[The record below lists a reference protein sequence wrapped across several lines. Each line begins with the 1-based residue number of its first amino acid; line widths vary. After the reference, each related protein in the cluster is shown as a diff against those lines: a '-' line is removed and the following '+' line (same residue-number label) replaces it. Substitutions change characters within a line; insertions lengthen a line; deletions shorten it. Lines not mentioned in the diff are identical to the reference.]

1 MGIYVNGKK
10 ITDIYVEGRGIKFGY
25 ANGKLVFSK
34 QSGWQ
39 AGASCTLTVSS
50 AYNNSVAGSV
60 ILNRYDYYEGGLIT
74 DSYYEVASTTL
85 SRAEEGVVDL
95 DLGSDA
101 VVLFGDRASNAEYSV
116 PANGTI
122 RLSASEFTHIYRLK
136 KTTGTLELGR
146 SKTVTSYYVEP
157 IYNMQIYKAS
167 DIQLGV
173 MPGWTIANNR
183 TSRLSLKSNM
193 VVDISS
199 LVIPKEGTWPV
210 YAVGESATEG
220 TVSTLTCITTAHQVY
235 KNSLMKCLGWI
246 TVSGGKITNV
256 TNLALV
262 TGAEGTKATSG
273 STLTVTN
280 GYWTDTG
287 GYKVY
292 VPDFTY
298 DFSDTITAAQDT
310 TSTEEVAHVQDKQTG
325 SYAVVFNPETS
336 LSIEGP
342 ATVKLYGSIGWSWPG
357 KKSVSSLMYQS
368 STTGTA
374 WQSKNFTNKSS
385 ATWDGINL
393 SAGQTMTK
401 ARMTGSVTDAPS
413 ASHTGTG
420 HLYVYSTVAVQGTPQ
435 TRSIYV
441 KVTRNTNN
449 SNKATEVQTA
459 TGTSSPFVSYVYIG
473 SLTVQRN
480 ASTGSIT

>member
-1 MGIYVNGKK
+1 MSIYVNGKK

-74 DSYYEVASTTL
+74 DSYYEVASTNL
-85 SRAEEGVVDL
+85 SRADEGVVDL

-101 VVLFGDRASNAEYSV
+101 VVVFGNRASNAAYAV

-122 RLSASEFTHIYRLK
+122 RLSASEFTNIYQLR
-136 KTTGTLELGR
+136 KTNGTLELGR

-173 MPGWTIANNR
+173 TPGWTIANNR
-183 TSRLSLKSNM
+183 ASRLSLKSNM
-193 VVDISS
+193 TVDINS

-220 TVSTLTCITTAHQVY
+220 TVSTLTCATTAHQVY

-262 TGAEGTKATSG
+262 TGAEGTKSTSG
-273 STLTVTN
+273 GTLTVTN

-292 VPDFTY
+292 VPTFTY
-298 DFSDTITAAQDT
+298 DFSDMITAAQDT
-310 TSTEEVAHVQDKQTG
+310 TSTETVAHEQDKQTG
-325 SYAVVFNPETS
+325 TYTLIFNPTAT
-336 LSIEGP
+336 LNIAGP
-342 ATVKLYGSIGWSWPG
+342 ATIKLYGSISYLGSG
-357 KKSVSSLMYQS
+357 TKSISSLRYQVN
-368 STTGTA
+368 TTGTT
-374 WQSKNFTNKSS
+374 WQSKTFSAST
-385 ATWDGINL
+385 ATWKGITL
-393 SAGQTMTK
+393 SAGQIMTK
-401 ARMTGSVTDAPS
+401 AQMTGSVS
-413 ASHTGTG
+413 NVGSSSKTGTG
-420 HLYVYSTVAVQGTPQ
+420 HLYVYSTVEVQGTEQ

-449 SNKATEVQTA
+449 SSKTTSVQTTTA
-459 TGTSSPFVSYVYIG
+459 TSSPFVSYVYIG

-480 ASTGSIT
+480 GSTGSIT

>member
-25 ANGKLVFSK
+25 VNGRLVFSK

-39 AGASCTLTVSS
+39 AGASCTLTISS
-50 AYNNSVAGSV
+50 AYNNSIAGSI

-85 SRAEEGVVDL
+85 SRADEGVVDL

-173 MPGWTIANNR
+173 TPGWTIANNR
-183 TSRLSLKSNM
+183 ASRLSLKSNM
-193 VVDISS
+193 TADINS

-210 YAVGESATEG
+210 YAIGESATEG
-220 TVSTLTCITTAHQVY
+220 TVSTLTCATTAHQVY

-262 TGAEGTKATSG
+262 TGAEGTKSTSG
-273 STLTVTN
+273 GALTVTN

-292 VPDFTY
+292 VPTFTY
-298 DFSDTITAAQDT
+298 DFSDMITAAQDT
-310 TSTEEVAHVQDKQTG
+310 TSTETVAHEQDTQRG
-325 SYAVVFNPETS
+325 SYTLIFGPTATLN
-336 LSIEGP
+336 IAGP
-342 ATVKLYGSIGWSWPG
+342 ATIKLYGSISYSGG
-357 KKSVSSLMYQS
+357 GTKVVNMLRYQA
-368 STTGTA
+368 STTGTT
-374 WQSKNFTNKSS
+374 WQSKSFSKST
-385 ATWDGINL
+385 ATWDGIKL

-401 ARMTGSVTDAPS
+401 AQMTGTVQNIGSS
-413 ASHTGTG
+413 SKTGTG
-420 HLYVYSTVAVQGTPQ
+420 NLYVYSTVDVQGTEQ
-435 TRSIYV
+435 VRSIYV

-449 SNKATEVQTA
+449 SSKTTSVQTTTA
-459 TGTSSPFVSYVYIG
+459 TSSPFVSYVYIG

-480 ASTGSIT
+480 GSTGSIT

>member
-1 MGIYVNGKK
+1 MSIYVNGKK

-39 AGASCTLTVSS
+39 AGAPCTLTISS
-50 AYNNSVAGSV
+50 AYNNSIAGSV

-85 SRAEEGVVDL
+85 SRADEGVVDL

-101 VVLFGDRASNAEYSV
+101 VVVFGNRAANAAYAV
-116 PANGTI
+116 PSNGTI
-122 RLSASEFTHIYRLK
+122 RLSASEFTNIYQLR
-136 KTTGTLELGR
+136 KTSGTLELGR

-173 MPGWTIANNR
+173 TPGWTIANNR

-193 VVDISS
+193 TVDISS

-210 YAVGESATEG
+210 YAIGEAATEG
-220 TVSTLTCITTAHQVY
+220 TVSTLTCATTAHQVY
-235 KNSLMKCLGWI
+235 KNSLIKCLGWI
-246 TVSGGKITNV
+246 TVSSGKITNV

-262 TGAEGTKATSG
+262 TGAEGTKSTSG
-273 STLTVTN
+273 GTLTVTN

-292 VPDFTY
+292 VPTFTY
-298 DFSDTITAAQDT
+298 DFSDMITAAQDT
-310 TSTEEVAHVQDKQTG
+310 TSTETVAHVQDKQTG
-325 SYAVVFNPETS
+325 STTLSFNPLADLNIS
-336 LSIEGP
+336 GP
-342 ATVKLYGSIGWSWPG
+342 ATIKLYGSISYSGG
-357 KKSVSSLMYQS
+357 GTKVIDTLRYQA
-368 STTGTA
+368 TPTGTN
-374 WQSKNFTNKSS
+374 WQSKTFTKAP
-385 ATWDGINL
+385 ATWDGIKIN
-393 SAGQTMTK
+393 AGQTMTK
-401 ARMTGSVTDAPS
+401 AQMTGRVTNIGS
-413 ASHTGTG
+413 SSKSGTG
-420 HLYVYSTVAVQGTPQ
+420 HLYVYSTVDVQGTEQ
-435 TRSIYV
+435 VRSIYV

-449 SNKATEVQTA
+449 SSKTTSVQTTTA
-459 TGTSSPFVSYVYIG
+459 TSSPFVSYVYIG

-480 ASTGSIT
+480 GSTGSIT

>member
-39 AGASCTLTVSS
+39 AGASCTLTISS
-50 AYNNSVAGSV
+50 AYNNSIAGSV

-85 SRAEEGVVDL
+85 SRADEGVVDL

-101 VVLFGDRASNAEYSV
+101 VVLFGDRASNAAYSV

-157 IYNMQIYKAS
+157 IYNMQIYRAS

-173 MPGWTIANNR
+173 TPGWTIANNR
-183 TSRLSLKSNM
+183 ASRLSLKSNM
-193 VVDISS
+193 TVDISN

-210 YAVGESATEG
+210 YAIGESATEG
-220 TVSTLTCITTAHQVY
+220 TVSNITCITTAHQLY

-256 TNLALV
+256 TNLSLV
-262 TGAEGTKATSG
+262 TGAEGTKSTSG
-273 STLTVTN
+273 GTLTVTN
-280 GYWTDTG
+280 GYWTDTS

-292 VPDFTY
+292 VPTFTY
-298 DFSDTITAAQDT
+298 DFSDMITAAQDT
-310 TSTEEVAHVQDKQTG
+310 TSTETVAHEQDKQTG
-325 SYAVVFNPETS
+325 AYTLMFGPTANLNIT
-336 LSIEGP
+336 GP
-342 ATVKLYGSIGWSWPG
+342 ATIKLYGSISYSGG
-357 KKSVSSLMYQS
+357 GTKAVNMLRYQA
-368 STTGTA
+368 STTGTT
-374 WQSKNFTNKSS
+374 WQSKSFSKSP
-385 ATWDGINL
+385 ATWDDIEL

-401 ARMTGSVTDAPS
+401 AQMTGTVQNIGSS
-413 ASHTGTG
+413 SKTGTG
-420 HLYVYSTVAVQGTPQ
+420 HLYVYSTVDVQGTEQ
-435 TRSIYV
+435 VRSIYV

-449 SNKATEVQTA
+449 SSKTTSVQTTTA
-459 TGTSSPFVSYVYIG
+459 TSSPFVSYVYIG

-480 ASTGSIT
+480 GSTGSIT